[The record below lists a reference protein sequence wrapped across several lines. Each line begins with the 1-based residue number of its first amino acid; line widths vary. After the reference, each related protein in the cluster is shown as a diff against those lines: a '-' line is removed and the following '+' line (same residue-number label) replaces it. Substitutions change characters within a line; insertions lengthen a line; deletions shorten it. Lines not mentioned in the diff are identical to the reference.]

1 MVSSADDSTRGWSP
15 VRARPRPSS
24 GSVSLPLLL
33 LLLLLLLLP
42 LLPQPPTRN
51 HTTPASSPTAS
62 TSGSAAV
69 GAHASA
75 VRRHASPSLLLG
87 PGTTTVCSSQTTS
100 GVPGIVRRTYTKRSA
115 VRAVA
120 KRPATSMY
128 DAMTVPVR
136 PLPARQ
142 CTTATFCGSLRSQSC
157 MCSRMRTSSPS
168 GGGWWSGKPHQLFTR
183 LPKRV

>member
-24 GSVSLPLLL
+24 GSVSLP

-120 KRPATSMY
+120 KRPGSAGCAAHTRPDMPSRTKRGGEQLSM
-128 DAMTVPVR
+128 
-136 PLPARQ
+136 
-142 CTTATFCGSLRSQSC
+142 CSLRS
-157 MCSRMRTSSPS
+157 
-168 GGGWWSGKPHQLFTR
+168 KE
-183 LPKRV
+183 